1 MSEQRHDLRVYRR
14 IGPFDAETLPKGLLG
29 EHRLKAGSW
38 GRLTV
43 LSGSVIFQWD
53 DGTKERHIRTQS
65 DAITMPPE
73 APHHL
78 ELRGPVKLAIEFLR
92 ET

>member
-1 MSEQRHDLRVYRR
+1 MSDLPPALEVYRR
-14 IGPFDAETLPKGLLG
+14 IGPFDADSLPKGLLG
-29 EHRLKAGSW
+29 EHRLKQGSW

-53 DGTKERHIRTQS
+53 EGARERRILS
-65 DAITMPPE
+65 EGEALMIPPE

-78 ELRGPVKLAIEFLR
+78 ELGGPVELAIEFLR